1 MTYSERRA
9 KAFEE
14 ARQVK
19 LQEASINFGAWC
31 KKLLDLAEEY
41 DGKCLK
47 SADAL
52 LGAAFAVHVA
62 RGVID
67 ELNAMEGRET
77 P

>member
-1 MTYSERRA
+1 MTYQERKA
-9 KAFEE
+9 KAFEA
-14 ARQVK
+14 ARQIK
-19 LQEASINFGAWC
+19 LQEASTNFGAWC

-41 DGKCLK
+41 DGKNLK
-47 SADAL
+47 DADAL
-52 LGAAFAVHVA
+52 LSAAYAVHVA

>member
-1 MTYSERRA
+1 MTYQERKA

-19 LQEASINFGAWC
+19 LQEALANFGVWC

-41 DGKCLK
+41 DGKCLQAADELL
-47 SADAL
+47 SAAY
-52 LGAAFAVHVA
+52 AVHVA

-67 ELNAMEGRET
+67 ELSMMEGRET